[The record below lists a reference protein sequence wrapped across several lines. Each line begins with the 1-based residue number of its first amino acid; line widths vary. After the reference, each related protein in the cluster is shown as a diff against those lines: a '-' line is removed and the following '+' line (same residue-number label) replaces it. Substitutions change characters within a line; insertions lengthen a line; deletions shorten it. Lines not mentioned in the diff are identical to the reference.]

1 MSNHLT
7 KPTLTFLLVLIV
19 ANVNGQYGYQYNNNQ
34 LYLQQ
39 QQQQSLQLCQ
49 QQLQNLQQQI
59 FSLMQNQKEAGSV
72 PSANSNN
79 TREADAP
86 DSENNLLDVA
96 VGKNSSPNFVKSA
109 FT

>member
-7 KPTLTFLLVLIV
+7 KPILTFLLVLIV
-19 ANVNGQYGYQYNNNQ
+19 ANVNGQYGYQYNQ

-49 QQLQNLQQQI
+49 QQVQNLQQQI
-59 FSLMQNQKEAGSV
+59 FSLMQNQKEQAGSV

-79 TREADAP
+79 TRGADAT
-86 DSENNLLDVA
+86 DSEKNLLDVA
-96 VGKNSSPNFVKSA
+96 VVKKSSPNFVKSA